1 MKLQAKISEDN
12 STRSRNAEDMKASLE
27 KERQALEEKFKKDQE
42 ELKQRM
48 ALEAKEREEKER
60 EMNQKMEKSKE
71 SGRNEVIE
79 LFEKVRKELAD
90 RKKENEELKSL
101 LDAENSKRIKES
113 KDIADK
119 LNKEQFELK
128 DFIEKEY
135 SDTEDI
141 GASPNDI
148 VFLFKSIKNENKR
161 MRKEK
166 DDLQKML
173 DRETK
178 DLQCCLTEGDQKMK
192 DMMEKEAEEVRRRL
206 DDQDRLTRMKEEEL
220 ARKMDEDGDRVRS
233 LLEAVTVMRE
243 RVDRPVV
250 AFTAVREEAYCTGGE
265 EYLTFT
271 RCTVNN
277 GNNMDPKS
285 GVFTATIAGD
295 GLTNSV
301 DLDLNINVCCQVATC
316 SVLMCAPRT

>member
-1 MKLQAKISEDN
+1 
-12 STRSRNAEDMKASLE
+12 
-27 KERQALEEKFKKDQE
+27 
-42 ELKQRM
+42 
-48 ALEAKEREEKER
+48 
-60 EMNQKMEKSKE
+60 
-71 SGRNEVIE
+71 
-79 LFEKVRKELAD
+79 
-90 RKKENEELKSL
+90 
-101 LDAENSKRIKES
+101 
-113 KDIADK
+113 
-119 LNKEQFELK
+119 
-128 DFIEKEY
+128 
-135 SDTEDI
+135 
-141 GASPNDI
+141 
-148 VFLFKSIKNENKR
+148 
-161 MRKEK
+161 
-166 DDLQKML
+166 
-173 DRETK
+173 
-178 DLQCCLTEGDQKMK
+178 MK

-220 ARKMDEDGDRVRS
+220 ARKMGEDGDRVRS